1 MRRHNIIPLG
11 RLSHEGWK
19 IPVGRLFLWVDDP
32 GGNVEHIAEHGL
44 TPDEVESAFD
54 DIETETTSRST
65 GRPAIFGRT
74 FKGDTIFVAYDLE
87 KDSDCNEF
95 IYVRTAY
102 ITED

>member
-1 MRRHNIIPLG
+1 MDRM
-11 RLSHEGWK
+11 
-19 IPVGRLFLWVDDP
+19 FLWVDDP

-87 KDSDCNEF
+87 TDIAGNEF
-95 IYVRTAY
+95 VYVRTAY
-102 ITED
+102 MTED

>member
-1 MRRHNIIPLG
+1 MG
-11 RLSHEGWK
+11 GLSHNRWE
-19 IPVGRLFLWVDDP
+19 IPVGKMFLWVDDP

-44 TPDEVESAFD
+44 TPAELESAFD
-54 DIETETTSRST
+54 DVETETTSRST

-74 FKGDTIFVAYDLE
+74 FNGDTIFVAYDLE
-87 KDSDCNEF
+87 RDTDGNEF

>member
-1 MRRHNIIPLG
+1 M
-11 RLSHEGWK
+11 
-19 IPVGRLFLWVDDP
+19 LFCWDDDE
-32 GGNVEHIAEHGL
+32 GGNVDHIAEHGL